1 MLGKA
6 RKDGI
11 TKTAFGKKRIC
22 DAIVVS
28 FNFLFRVYYDQLKPQ
43 CYWISDIDFEIS
55 DVNELTRHFSYN
67 NSELC

>member
-22 DAIVVS
+22 DTIVVS
-28 FNFLFRVYYDQLKPQ
+28 FNFLLLVY
-43 CYWISDIDFEIS
+43 
-55 DVNELTRHFSYN
+55 
-67 NSELC
+67 

>member
-22 DAIVVS
+22 DTIVVS
-28 FNFLFRVYYDQLKPQ
+28 FNFLFRVYYDQLKPSV
-43 CYWISDIDFEIS
+43 IGLVILILKL
-55 DVNELTRHFSYN
+55 VM
-67 NSELC
+67 